1 MDETAAA
8 IGSPISSS
16 ANSASAA
23 TARARGS
30 GTDRRSDAAKAAPS
44 RQSHAPAAPPA
55 RIAAI
60 WPIAVGAA
68 VTMSVATTA
77 MVARGR
83 SGQRLRA
90 MLHTACAT
98 TATATT
104 CSPWSIP
111 PLSGPVSA
119 AAPRAKSTMATAD
132 GSVKPSQA
140 ATPARGP
147 AAREAHREAHLAARR
162 PGQELAEGHQVR
174 VGRLAQPA
182 APLDELPAVVPQM
195 RDRPAEGREAQAQEH
210 GEDRPDRLPH
220 RRASPGPP
228 WLPGAPPGRTPRRS
242 DSRAPAS
249 PP

>member
-1 MDETAAA
+1 M
-8 IGSPISSS
+8 GSPISSS

-23 TARARGS
+23 TARARGT
-30 GTDRRSDAAKAAPS
+30 GTDNRSDAAIAGAS
-44 RQSHAPAAPPA
+44 RQSHAPAAAPA

-60 WPIAVGAA
+60 CPIAVGAA

-111 PLSGPVSA
+111 ALSGPVSA
-119 AAPRAKSTMATAD
+119 AAPSREEDHGHRRREREAEP
-132 GSVKPSQA
+132 GGQ
-140 ATPARGP
+140 PAREP
-147 AAREAHREAHLAARR
+147 AAREAHREAHLAAGR

-182 APLDELPAVVPQM
+182 APLDELRPVVAQV
-195 RDRPAEGREAQAQEH
+195 RDRPAEGREPQAQED
-210 GEDRPDRLPH
+210 GEDGPDRSRIGRLARIHH
-220 RRASPGPP
+220 RFRAHRAVE
-228 WLPGAPPGRTPRRS
+228 LLARS